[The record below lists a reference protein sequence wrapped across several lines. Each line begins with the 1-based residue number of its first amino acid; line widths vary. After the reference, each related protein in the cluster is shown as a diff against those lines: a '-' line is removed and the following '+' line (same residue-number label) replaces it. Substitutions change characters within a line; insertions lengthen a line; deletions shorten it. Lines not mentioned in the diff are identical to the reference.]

1 MQQRERS
8 RHEVVCLII
17 VLARILHL
25 ELELSEKFFVLVLVD
40 VGTPGIRQLKQPIKQ
55 LLFVQVVLQL
65 RWLLLALLVL
75 AVILVLRIVVE
86 VLLDELGQLI
96 RVNCRPQQHAHLH
109 EDAEVLF
116 FGDDA
121 VRVGTGPLELF

>member
-1 MQQRERS
+1 M
-8 RHEVVCLII
+8 
-17 VLARILHL
+17 LAGILHL
-25 ELELSEKFFVLVLVD
+25 ELELSEKFFVLILVD

-96 RVNCRPQQHAHLH
+96 
-109 EDAEVLF
+109 
-116 FGDDA
+116 
-121 VRVGTGPLELF
+121 